1 MPKKRNIFFII
12 SAVVLIPVILGLTPV
27 KFVQKLGSGCP
38 LNNNKVTL
46 SCNPCIYH
54 SVTSQKN
61 LNNYDYENHTI
72 ALPSPYTG
80 LQLLAFHYGE
90 LLEPLVDINASPP
103 LKSPPLRC

>member
-38 LNNNKVTL
+38 LNNNKVAL

-54 SVTSQKN
+54 SVTSQYSIESDTYYTA
-61 LNNYDYENHTI
+61 L
-72 ALPSPYTG
+72 LPSDPVIF
-80 LQLLAFHYGE
+80 QAFSNLPKAAYYFE
-90 LLEPLVDINASPP
+90 VTEDSNPSIKA
-103 LKSPPLRC
+103 PPLRC